1 MISDFLSLQWLA
13 SMQEGCKFNFS
24 NPFKVLQLP
33 PIEDLA
39 FSIPRTSGWMD
50 GWMLVGWLDDGWRMV
65 GLGKER
71 KKNMGNNDRG
81 KIAMKKRKKK
91 AKKNH

>member
-1 MISDFLSLQWLA
+1 
-13 SMQEGCKFNFS
+13 
-24 NPFKVLQLP
+24 
-33 PIEDLA
+33 
-39 FSIPRTSGWMD
+39 MD

-91 AKKNH
+91 AKKKSLKNIYIKHITTFIVMGNVQRPTWW